1 MESARL
7 LGLGDAA
14 ALINEGLYQ
23 LGAHD
28 WCVSA
33 GTVTQLGAG
42 RRETPLF
49 TEHKERKQAAA
60 TSAPPSVNSR
70 AFHENLPLQQ
80 RAAHRPAASNL
91 LPPLQKSSFV
101 REEPIFKLTLISI
114 HLPVQTV
121 GTG

>member
-7 LGLGDAA
+7 PGLGDAA

-33 GTVTQLGAG
+33 GAVTQLGAG
-42 RRETPLF
+42 RRVTPLF

-70 AFHENLPLQQ
+70 AFHEDLPLQQ
-80 RAAHRPAASNL
+80 RAAHRPALQPA
-91 LPPLQKSSFV
+91 PLSFLSKKV
-101 REEPIFKLTLISI
+101 LWSEGEPITKQR
-114 HLPVQTV
+114 P
-121 GTG
+121 